1 MEYLVPFLVD
11 SDRNPVGLFSVTTT
25 EGPLVVIFS
34 SQAAW
39 GEFAEAVAPVL
50 ARSQQFIGS
59 APFDEET
66 VEDVVDRLIEID
78 PSLDGTTTF
87 VPDDAPVV
95 GDVVTFFRQSA

>member
-11 SDRNPVGLFSVTTT
+11 TDRNPVGLFSVSTT

-34 SQAAW
+34 NKAAW
-39 GEFAEAVAPVL
+39 GEFAEVVAPVL
-50 ARSQQFIGS
+50 ARSQQYIGS

-66 VEDVVDRLIEID
+66 IDDVVDRLIEID

-87 VPDDAPVV
+87 IPDTAPILD
-95 GDVVTFFRQSA
+95 DVMTFFRQSA

>member
-11 SDRNPVGLFSVTTT
+11 SDKNPVGLFSVTTT

-87 VPDDAPVV
+87 VPENAAVV